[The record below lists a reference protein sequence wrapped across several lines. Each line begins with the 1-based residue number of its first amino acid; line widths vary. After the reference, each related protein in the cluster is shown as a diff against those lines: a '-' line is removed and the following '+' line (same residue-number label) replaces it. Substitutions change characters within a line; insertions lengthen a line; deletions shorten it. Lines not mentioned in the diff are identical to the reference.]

1 MAKELATIETAEEY
15 SPYKYVFGRPRKY
28 TDIKVFTDKIV
39 KYFELAEQGKCP
51 LTICGLAGFLGFMD
65 RQSLYDAVNREDEFS
80 CVIKKAINVIETQ
93 HEANL
98 QNGQCAGSIFWLK
111 NRGWTDQPQVN
122 SLTDNALSEL
132 IKQIKPSKG
141 VLPKD
146 E

>member
-1 MAKELATIETAEEY
+1 MAKELATIGNPDIT
-15 SPYKYVFGRPRKY
+15 SYKYVFGKPRKY
-28 TDIKVFTDKIV
+28 ANVEDLTNKITE
-39 KYFELAEQGKCP
+39 YFEYAQEGNYP

-65 RQSLYDAVNREDEFS
+65 RQSLYDTINREDDYS

-98 QNGQCAGSIFWLK
+98 QKGQCAGSIFWLK
-111 NRGWTDQPQVN
+111 NRGWTDQPQAN

>member
-1 MAKELATIETAEEY
+1 MPKELATIEY
-15 SPYKYVFGRPRKY
+15 NPYQYITGRPRKY
-28 TDIKVFTDKIV
+28 TDVDDLTDKIV
-39 KYFELAEQGKCP
+39 EYFNKAHQGNFP